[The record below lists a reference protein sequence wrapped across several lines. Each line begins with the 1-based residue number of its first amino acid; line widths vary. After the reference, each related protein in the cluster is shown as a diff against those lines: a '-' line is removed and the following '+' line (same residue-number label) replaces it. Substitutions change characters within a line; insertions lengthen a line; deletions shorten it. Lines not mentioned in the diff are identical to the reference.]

1 MPRIILAAALLAI
14 ALPTLLAQDEPN
26 EGEDTS
32 AGLPGEYADYLIAS
46 STLSPDKA
54 VAVIYPTMELC
65 TDEPAKGAANRC
77 KDYLVALQPF
87 HILTTLE
94 TKYPQFQN
102 KNHGG
107 ISASWSKDGAA
118 VLVTLESKWG
128 PEDVF
133 LYEIHDG
140 KLTRATNLLAKV
152 EALFRPDYKAA
163 KVGRFNDEF
172 AFLVESPEEGAFC
185 EFVDSDKVR
194 IRATATTDPKEIP
207 GLKAWEAKVEAVWDI
222 PQARF
227 ASEKVKRTFAG
238 IRKADD
244 Q

>member
-1 MPRIILAAALLAI
+1 MNRIALAAVLLVI
-14 ALPTLLAQDEPN
+14 ALPALVAQNEPN

-32 AGLPGEYADYLIAS
+32 AGLPAEYADYLIAS

-54 VAVIYPTMELC
+54 VAVIYPTLELC
-65 TDEPAKGAANRC
+65 DEPEKGAANRC
-77 KDYLVALQPF
+77 KDYLVALHPF
-87 HILTTLE
+87 QILTTLE

-107 ISASWSKDGAA
+107 ISASWSEDGAA

-128 PEDVF
+128 PGDVF

-152 EALFRPDYKAA
+152 EALFQPDYKAA
-163 KVGRFNDEF
+163 KVDPFNDEF
-172 AFLVESPEEGAFC
+172 AFAVETPEEGAFC
-185 EFVDSDKVR
+185 EFVGSDQVR

-207 GLKAWEAKVEAVWDI
+207 GLKAWEAKLEAVWDI

-227 ASEKVKRTFAG
+227 ASKKVKRTFVG
-238 IRKADD
+238 FRKAED